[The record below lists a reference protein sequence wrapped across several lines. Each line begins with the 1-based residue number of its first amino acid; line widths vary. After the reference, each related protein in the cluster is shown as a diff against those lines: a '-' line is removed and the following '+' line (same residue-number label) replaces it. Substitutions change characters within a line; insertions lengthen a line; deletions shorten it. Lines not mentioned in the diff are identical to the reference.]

1 MGTLRSSTAALADA
15 YAHTRARTL
24 LLIAAA
30 TAAAACGGKPTP
42 ASPPA
47 APPPPGGKVFAP
59 LSIKQDAKAPN
70 QAVILGTDERNG
82 STIVPIV
89 NAPTR
94 GLVDAMFVK
103 LGGKSPATGGT
114 SPVKLSTAPSTDG
127 SVQIG
132 IHEELPGGTGTQ
144 WRAGVW
150 RSAFA
155 AVSTLGKD
163 LTDFTFSASFSASV
177 NASSGGYIDGASASG
192 LMAAGFLAAITG
204 ARIDATA
211 TMTGTINPDGTI
223 GPIGPVSGIPEK
235 FKGAV
240 EQGKKRLGYP
250 IGLRMARSAATGELV
265 DLVQLAKD
273 FGVEA
278 IEIADVHDAYELLT
292 GRRLPEPVPVAEA
305 EMALDDTTAKVLD
318 AKYREWQ
325 KRLAEEWATLL
336 QLQQGG
342 NLPRMLLGMARHAQA
357 RGEDAEKLYKQGAL
371 AAAYG
376 KMLEAWVFAAS
387 ATDTFDILQKVQQG
401 DVPAAVAAL
410 DQLDQLD
417 RDTLELFKKLGAM
430 RPTTM
435 GGHMLMLSAFQS
447 ALRGWSFQA
456 FAAGEVKGARRYL
469 EQLGGKRREE
479 LTTPAAAE
487 ALVAA
492 VAPAIVLIGRT
503 HAETRQAQQR
513 LEYESEQTVDYT
525 CSLPDV
531 KRLSTSFQSA
541 SAAGVSYLDALLVE
555 PMAKSYGVP
564 LDAARVRL
572 AMNEPDYLVAYMLSR
587 LPAWDGMPQDLKQ
600 EWGEG
605 SLAWNLMSL
614 AASELAYFVSAELIA
629 KHDSLQIHTDPF
641 SGKSATVRHEQAFTS
656 MLESARK
663 AARARARAAR
673 IATGAIPVQAKLVYQ
688 QASVK
693 QGGDVSDKIDAL
705 TLYWMASAYSRTAVM
720 LARN

>member
-1 MGTLRSSTAALADA
+1 
-15 YAHTRARTL
+15 
-24 LLIAAA
+24 
-30 TAAAACGGKPTP
+30 
-42 ASPPA
+42 
-47 APPPPGGKVFAP
+47 
-59 LSIKQDAKAPN
+59 
-70 QAVILGTDERNG
+70 
-82 STIVPIV
+82 VPIV
-89 NAPTR
+89 NAPATV
-94 GLVDAMFVK
+94 LVDAMFVK
-103 LGGKSPATGGT
+103 IDGKTPASGGT
-114 SPVKLSTAPSTDG
+114 SPVKLATAPSTDG
-127 SVQIG
+127 SVQVG
-132 IHEELPGGTGTQ
+132 IHEELSGGTGTP

-150 RSAFA
+150 MSAFVA
-155 AVSTLGKD
+155 ASTLGKD
-163 LTDFTFSASFSASV
+163 LTDFTFSASVGA
-177 NASSGGYIDGASASG
+177 APGGDIDGASASG
-192 LMAAGFLAAITG
+192 LMAAGFLVAITG

-211 TMTGTINPDGTI
+211 TLTGTINLDGT
-223 GPIGPVSGIPEK
+223 IGPVSGIPEQLRAAVA
-235 FKGAV
+235 KGK
-240 EQGKKRLGYP
+240 QRLGYP

-265 DLVQLAKD
+265 DLVQLATD
-273 FGVEA
+273 LGAEA
-278 IEIADVHDAYELLT
+278 VEIANVQDAYKLLT
-292 GRRLPEPVPVAEA
+292 GRRLPAPVPVAAA

-357 RGEDAEKLYKQGAL
+357 RGEAAEQLYKQGAL

-376 KMLEAWVFAAS
+376 KVLEAWVFAAS

-410 DQLDQLD
+410 DQLDELD
-417 RDTLELFKKLGAM
+417 RSTLELFKKLGAM

-435 GGHMLMLSAFQS
+435 GGHMLMMSAFQS
-447 ALRGWSFQA
+447 ALRGWGFQA
-456 FAAGEVKGARRYL
+456 FAADEVKGARHYL
-469 EQLGGKRREE
+469 EALGGKRREE
-479 LTTPAAAE
+479 LTTPAAAD

-503 HAETRQAQQR
+503 HAETLQAQQR
-513 LEYESEQTVDYT
+513 LEYEREQTIDYM

-541 SAAGVSYLDALLVE
+541 ATAGVSYLDTLLVE
-555 PMAKSYGVP
+555 PMAKAHGVP

-572 AMNEPDYLVAYMLSR
+572 ALNEPDYLVAYMLSH
-587 LPAWDGMPQDLKQ
+587 LPARHGMPQELKQ

-605 SLAWNLMSL
+605 SLAWTLMSL

-629 KHDSLQIHTDPF
+629 KHYSLQVHTDPF
-641 SGKSATVRHEQAFTS
+641 SGKGATVRHEKAFTS
-656 MLESARK
+656 MLERAEQ
-663 AARARARAAR
+663 AARASARAAR

-693 QGGDVSDKIDAL
+693 RGGDVSDKLDAL
-705 TLYWMASAYSRTAVM
+705 TLYWMASAYSQTAVM